1 MTWCACYI
9 EYINFYILYIHGIR
23 SIPIYYCDITV
34 PCLVLESKGLVIQKQ
49 VNNAGKKKRRLGVIL
64 TPFSSLKCLLVNC
77 QKSFSGWWLVFMK
90 YAKVELSPTRHLEN
104 VSSSIGKHYKDEHS
118 TVPKDL
124 DKQFSVLKK
133 SNNKFDCLVH
143 EMLLFRKLT
152 PFLHVQSDSI
162 RATLSAWL
170 LHFSYMPIISQKNF
184 FDSLSA
190 SILNLK
196 VSSRWHQNVVLSCP
210 HCFYMFCF
218 VFVYQ

>member
-1 MTWCACYI
+1 MNQQCVVYS
-9 EYINFYILYIHGIR
+9 FQ
-23 SIPIYYCDITV
+23 CDLCDASYVGYT
-34 PCLVLESKGLVIQKQ
+34 L
-49 VNNAGKKKRRLGVIL
+49 
-64 TPFSSLKCLLVNC
+64 
-77 QKSFSGWWLVFMK
+77 
-90 YAKVELSPTRHLEN
+90 RHLHQRVSKQKN
-104 VSSSIGKHYKDEHS
+104 VSSSIGKHYKEKHS

-124 DKQFSVLKK
+124 EKQFSVLKK
-133 SNNKFDCLVH
+133 CNDKFDCLVH

-152 PFLHVQSDSI
+152 PFLNVQSDSI
-162 RATLSAWL
+162 RARLSAWL